1 MTKAQRALNDLE
13 IVLDDV
19 LDDKNEII
27 SGWLETIA
35 AGLAYEAVLVAAL
48 KALLN
53 NRGATIDLNDKPIT
67 TDAPNDWPASLDITV
82 GEIR

>member
-35 AGLAYEAVLVAAL
+35 AAL
-48 KALLN
+48 P
-53 NRGATIDLNDKPIT
+53 RGYISHSYTIL
-67 TDAPNDWPASLDITV
+67 
-82 GEIR
+82 